1 MKELDRRG
9 FILGGSAFAAAASAG
24 CRSVGATGKFDE
36 NLSVFIADPHIA
48 GPGMIYEY
56 SPGRFTKFID
66 RILAMRPLPKRVICF
81 GDVAEDYGLLSDY
94 VASKPMYQRFV
105 DAGIEVHLTLGNHDR
120 RSNFL
125 KVWPEY
131 ARGPVSGRCTRVI
144 DLGHCD
150 LVLLDTLSGADD
162 RPENDMGPVGGVFGP
177 EQLEWFKRWVAA
189 AKRPF
194 FVGSHHLRDLDGGKT
209 PPAFLVGES
218 DFACGWIHGHNHMW
232 DPGWTVASWGRNK
245 ALPVLA
251 LPSAAQSGDIGYVV
265 FRTSPDGAEAELVQ
279 EDFYFQTPTAHAV
292 RPRAWDVRVA
302 QNQGARVRFAFN

>member
-1 MKELDRRG
+1 M
-9 FILGGSAFAAAASAG
+9 
-24 CRSVGATGKFDE
+24 
-36 NLSVFIADPHIA
+36 
-48 GPGMIYEY
+48 
-56 SPGRFTKFID
+56 
-66 RILAMRPLPKRVICF
+66 
-81 GDVAEDYGLLSDY
+81 
-94 VASKPMYQRFV
+94 
-105 DAGIEVHLTLGNHDR
+105 
-120 RSNFL
+120 
-125 KVWPEY
+125 
-131 ARGPVSGRCTRVI
+131 
-144 DLGHCD
+144 
-150 LVLLDTLSGADD
+150 
-162 RPENDMGPVGGVFGP
+162 FGP
-177 EQLEWFKRWVAA
+177 EQLEWFKQWVAA

-302 QNQGARVRFAFN
+302 QNQGARARFAFN